1 MTTKLAAKQNIS
13 GHRTVRECRIAGAIE
28 ARVCGHNPRGRG
40 EPRRPE
46 MSERRIKKLLWKLET
61 GAPLGRAEARMD
73 RFWRICSCIA
83 VDEAMLRN
91 AY

>member
-1 MTTKLAAKQNIS
+1 
-13 GHRTVRECRIAGAIE
+13 
-28 ARVCGHNPRGRG
+28 
-40 EPRRPE
+40 